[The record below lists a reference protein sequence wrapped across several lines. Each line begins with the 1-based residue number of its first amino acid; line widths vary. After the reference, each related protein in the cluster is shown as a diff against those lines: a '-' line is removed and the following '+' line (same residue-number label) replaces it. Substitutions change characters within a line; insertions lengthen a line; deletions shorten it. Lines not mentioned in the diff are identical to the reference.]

1 VNDPPV
7 VDRGD
12 DRRKHLDFIQSAIAR
27 MSTTATLAKGWCLTV
42 SVAALGFAINKNSV
56 GVGLLGALAVVLF
69 GILDARY
76 LREERKFR
84 ALYDDAR
91 LDKVDVYDMGTFRY
105 IQPGGSSFTSA
116 CQWREVL
123 RSWSL
128 WAFYGPLLAACA
140 AAIVAAC
147 GN

>member
-1 VNDPPV
+1 ME
-7 VDRGD
+7 
-12 DRRKHLDFIQSAIAR
+12 FIQSAIAR

-91 LDKVDVYDMGTFRY
+91 HSMIDVYDMGTLRY
-105 IQPGGSSFTSA
+105 VQPGSSSFTTA
-116 CQWREVL
+116 CQWRDVL

-140 AAIVAAC
+140 AAVITTW
-147 GN
+147 GD